1 MVGAMALLS
10 SSMSMPTAGVVE
22 ESCIREHPSPSGS
35 GSPDDNVSANL
46 LANAQQQQQ
55 QQQQQQHS
63 VNKRRRVAADTA
75 AQRRRHRQ
83 QRTAQHRLT
92 TGRRPLRTNRR
103 DNSEDED
110 DGDEE
115 NDEDDEE
122 EDEDD
127 ERDMDADVEEDAII
141 DSRREPQQQQ
151 QQLPKLQP
159 IHPQH
164 HKLQQQQQQQQ
175 QLYSLRWHDFQS
187 SILSSF
193 RHLRDVEDFVD
204 VTLACD
210 GKSFT
215 AHKMVLSACSPYFRH
230 LLKVIIIII
239 LMMIRF
245 LSVRSKKKKKKKT
258 RSIIRRVTTF
268 HLVVSPSE
276 LYGRSW
282 GSVSVSPFTS
292 ILDVRHTHEREENEK
307 RGKKGHKWDLR
318 RSSVGVVLFWEGR
331 LPPFRA
337 V

>member
-1 MVGAMALLS
+1 MALLS

-55 QQQQQQHS
+55 QQQHS

-92 TGRRPLRTNRR
+92 TGRRPSRTNRR

-122 EDEDD
+122 EDDDD

-151 QQLPKLQP
+151 QQQIPKLQP
-159 IHPQH
+159 IHSQH
-164 HKLQQQQQQQQ
+164 HKLQQQQQQQ

-230 LLKVIIIII
+230 LLKVMIII

-245 LSVRSKKKKKKKT
+245 LSVRSTKKKGT

-268 HLVVSPSE
+268 HLVVWCHRWNCMAVV
-276 LYGRSW
+276 G

-292 ILDVRHTHEREENEK
+292 ILDVRHTHERKENDK

-318 RSSVGVVLFWEGR
+318 RSLVGVVLFWEGR